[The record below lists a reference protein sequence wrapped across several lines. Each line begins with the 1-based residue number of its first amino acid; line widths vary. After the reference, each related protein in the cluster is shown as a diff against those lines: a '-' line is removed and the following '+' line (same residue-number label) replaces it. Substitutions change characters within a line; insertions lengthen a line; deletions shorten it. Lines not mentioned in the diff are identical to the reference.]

1 MSRHLL
7 FGDFN
12 VQPTTLAPMLFGSVS
27 HWIGHRR
34 HPVFFVC
41 VLSCSFSHKIGRGS
55 RHSPHFIASCKAAYA
70 DGLVKV

>member
-12 VQPTTLAPMLFGSVS
+12 IQPTTLALMLFGSVS
-27 HWIGHRR
+27 HWIGHRS
-34 HPVFFVC
+34 HPVSC

-70 DGLVKV
+70 DRLVKV